1 MKKHRLLAIL
11 LTLGCMINLV
21 SCSRNTVKAASSVNI
36 QENTVEAKGVNE
48 GKNYDS
54 KANRSEHEELT
65 DIISEDDS
73 VEKIVD
79 PAYEEVEKYLD
90 EESAYKGFQ
99 GVALVAQGNEIKFAK
114 AYGNADYDDNIAN
127 KVNTRFAIASNTKQF
142 TAAAIMQLVESG
154 KVNLDDTIDKYFPK
168 FKYANQITVKEL
180 LQMRTGL
187 VDYLNAAELYFK
199 DEESLKILDDY
210 REKAYFDEYVSDSR
224 WTADIILNNL
234 YLSELQFEP
243 GQAYDYCNTN
253 YYLLGLII
261 EQASGVSYE
270 DYIAENIFKPCG
282 MKNTS
287 MSAEETDAKGHGS
300 TESGEIV
307 ANPKFTF
314 AAGNIYTN
322 VYDLL
327 RWERMFHT
335 GKVLSEESYNQMI
348 TPSEDSGYGL
358 GLIISDGIIRHS
370 GVIDGFNSY
379 TEYDPAKDITIIILE
394 NYDPTT
400 AILEAKYDGAIIRGL
415 IQ

>member
-1 MKKHRLLAIL
+1 MNKHRLLAIL
-11 LTLGCMINLV
+11 LTLGCMINLTG
-21 SCSRNTVKAASSVNI
+21 CSRDIVKAASGANV
-36 QENTVEAKGVNE
+36 QEMAVEAEDVNKGKKSDGEN
-48 GKNYDS
+48 DRI
-54 KANRSEHEELT
+54 AQEELA
-65 DIISEDDS
+65 DIISEDDTL
-73 VEKIVD
+73 EKIVD
-79 PAYEEVEKYLD
+79 PAYEEVERYLD

-114 AYGNADYDDNIAN
+114 AYGNADYDDNIVN

-142 TAAAIMQLVESG
+142 TAVAIMQLMEDG
-154 KVNLDDTIDKYFPK
+154 KINLDDTIDKYFPK
-168 FKYANQITVKEL
+168 FKYANQITVREL
-180 LQMRTGL
+180 LQMRSGL

-199 DEESLKILDDY
+199 DEESLKILNDY

-270 DYIAENIFKPCG
+270 DYIKENIFKPCG
-282 MKNTS
+282 MKISS
-287 MSAEETDAKGHGS
+287 MSAEDTDAKGHGS
-300 TESGEIV
+300 VESGEIV
-307 ANPKFTF
+307 VNPKFTF

-327 RWERMFHT
+327 RWERMLHT
-335 GKVLSEESYNQMI
+335 GKLLSQESYNEMI
-348 TPSEDSGYGL
+348 TPSEDSGYGF

-394 NYDPTT
+394 NYDPST
-400 AILEAKYDGAIIRGL
+400 AVLEAKYDGAIIRGL

>member
-1 MKKHRLLAIL
+1 MNKHRLLAIL
-11 LTLGCMINLV
+11 LTLGCMINLTG
-21 SCSRNTVKAASSVNI
+21 CSRDIVKAASGANVQEMAIEAENVNKGKKSDG
-36 QENTVEAKGVNE
+36 EN
-48 GKNYDS
+48 DRIS
-54 KANRSEHEELT
+54 QEELA
-65 DIISEDDS
+65 DIISEDDTL
-73 VEKIVD
+73 EKIVD
-79 PAYEEVEKYLD
+79 PAYEEVERYLD

-114 AYGNADYDDNIAN
+114 AYGNADYNDNIVN

-142 TAAAIMQLVESG
+142 TAVAIMQLMEDG
-154 KVNLDDTIDKYFPK
+154 KINLDDTIDKYFPK
-168 FKYANQITVKEL
+168 FKYANQITVREL
-180 LQMRTGL
+180 LQMRSGL

-199 DEESLKILDDY
+199 DEDSLKILNDY

-234 YLSELQFEP
+234 YLNELQFEP

-270 DYIAENIFKPCG
+270 DYIKENIFKPCG
-282 MKNTS
+282 MKISS
-287 MSAEETDAKGHGS
+287 MSAEDTDAKGHGS
-300 TESGEIV
+300 VESGEIV
-307 ANPKFTF
+307 VNPKFTF

-335 GKVLSEESYNQMI
+335 GKLLSQESYNEMI
-348 TPSEDSGYGL
+348 TPSEDSGYGF

-379 TEYDPAKDITIIILE
+379 TEYDSAKDITIIILE
-394 NYDPTT
+394 NYDPSTS
-400 AILEAKYDGAIIRGL
+400 ILEAKYDGAIIRGL
-415 IQ
+415 IK